1 MRFLG
6 HKNIECT
13 LIYIQLE
20 DALFQE
26 SDEFT
31 VRVAQTVDEAV
42 KLLETSFEYVTDMTT
57 KNCSESGSNV
67 APTKYIT

>member
-31 VRVAQTVDEAV
+31 VRVAQTVDEVV
-42 KLLETSFEYVTDMTT
+42 KLLETSFEYVTDMDD
-57 KNCSESGSNV
+57 K
-67 APTKYIT
+67 KLFRKRK

>member
-1 MRFLG
+1 MRFLV

-20 DALFQE
+20 DTLFQE

-42 KLLETSFEYVTDMTT
+42 KLLETSFEYVTDMDD
-57 KNCSESGSNV
+57 K
-67 APTKYIT
+67 KLFRKRK